1 MFAELYLTDGATKID
16 LLGANRNGV
25 GIALNRMTLSRPQ
38 REPSGA
44 FRQVY
49 GAVNESYELKITD
62 YNHNAVAQRQQ
73 QLDRMLEQAANYFS
87 SNVEDGLVWLVART
101 AQESNPRYALVYG
114 GIIESYDDVYQQPFA
129 GGNMTTLNEIT
140 LVVERS
146 TWQANPPAEPAC
158 VALTNTIEYNPNLTT
173 WSSIRSITNVQSL
186 FTTQAGAILAGSNLI
201 DRSTDSGGAWT
212 TEATTGVA
220 NLRFWMFAQATGGRI
235 WAVAGLT
242 TGSAGATSGIYYSD
256 DNGDTWTQHTN
267 TVDFYSVVYRSSDD
281 TLFFGGDG
289 EIRYIQNSGSLSV
302 LSTTPTGKVKAMALS
317 AANTIIA
324 GDEYNVWYVP
334 NNQLSLYVSGAD
346 DVGAFLHLVTVG
358 DYLLLT
364 SASYISISR
373 DDGATFSIYWRDWG
387 TDALYLLN
395 NGALVASQSGTTSTY
410 ISYDGG
416 FAWVALVTMASSP
429 VRAFTELGDTYLFAG
444 ANNTVYRRIA
454 TDANNTYGPYGL
466 NCATPVYVA
475 NHRLQSNWTHI
486 FVFDSSGGTYTTVT
500 PTNVEDNLENSA
512 DQLMFPSPVGTN
524 DAFYV
529 GIQSTA
535 PDAGAFSNLYLH
547 LTEYNYTLTLAIEYW
562 NGSAWTAFATSE
574 LRDNT
579 QSLHRS
585 GVVAWHLDPAAAMAT
600 TAINSVTAY
609 WIRFRVT
616 ATGSLSTLLPKFD
629 NAYIVQQPYV
639 EIDNLAGDVPALAQ
653 MTLYNQID
661 AGDSPLLQQPTDRV
675 IVGLRTVSRGEKFT
689 AYLNLAQKQNPLGV
703 TVTDSVESSF
713 VTNNT
718 IAAAGELIRYTSSTL
733 NSWVTA
739 AYLTFDS
746 SLARDF
752 AGTHQIYLRYAYT
765 GTVGVIVARMT
776 LGNFSLSG
784 QIIGDEVYVD
794 STVLDVDYG
803 AVAYMGQFT
812 IAADRYMSG
821 SDETAQL
828 RIDIEVKA
836 TSAGV
841 NLDLFE
847 LILVPADEWIGDFD
861 NTENIVFGGIEHHL
875 DIDSATFPKR
885 VLRSMLR
892 RNGSELING
901 VWQSSAS
908 GPFVLQPGEKQ
919 RLWFL
924 TQTYNVSLSYD
935 GATPHTIVHQV
946 KLWHHARW
954 LGLRGND

>member
-16 LLGANRNGV
+16 LMGANRNGV

-73 QLDRMLEQAANYFS
+73 QLDRLLEQAANYFS

-114 GIIESYDDVYQQPFA
+114 GIIESYDDVYHQPFA

-140 LVVERS
+140 LVIERS

-158 VALTNTIEYNPNLTT
+158 VALTNTVEYNPNLTT
-173 WSSIRSITNVQSL
+173 WSSNRSITNVQSL

-201 DRSTDSGGAWT
+201 DRSTDSGGAWA
-212 TEATTGVA
+212 TEATTGTA

-256 DNGDTWTQHTN
+256 DNGDTWSQHTN

-302 LSTTPTGKVKAMALS
+302 LSTLPTGKVKAMALS
-317 AANTIIA
+317 AENTIIA

-334 NNQLSLYVSGAD
+334 NNQLSLYASSAD

-373 DDGATFSIYWRDWG
+373 DDGATFNIYWRDWG
-387 TDALYLLN
+387 TDALYRLD
-395 NGALVASQSGTTSTY
+395 NGALVASKSGTTLLY

-416 FAWVALVTMASSP
+416 FAWSLLAVMSTSP
-429 VRAFTELGDTYLFAG
+429 TRAFTELGDTYLFAG

-500 PTNVEDNLENSA
+500 PTNVEDNLENST

-547 LTEYNYTLTLAIEYW
+547 LTEYNYTLALAIEYW
-562 NGSAWTAFATSE
+562 NGSAWTAFSTSE

-585 GVVAWHLDPAAAMAT
+585 GLLVWHNVALGS

-616 ATGSLSTLLPKFD
+616 ATGALSTLLPKFD

-639 EIDNLAGDVPALAQ
+639 EIDNLAGDIPAIAQ
-653 MTLYNQID
+653 VELYNMLD
-661 AGDSPLLQQPTDRV
+661 DGNGNAPSLPTDRV
-675 IVGLRTVSRGEKFT
+675 LIGLRSVTRGERFT
-689 AYLNLAQKQNPLGV
+689 AYLNLAASQNPPGV
-703 TVTDSVESSF
+703 AVSVASEVAYVSDNVT
-713 VTNNT
+713 
-718 IAAAGELIRYTSSTL
+718 AAAGQFARYTPVATNAWNRRITIDLDSD
-733 NSWVTA
+733 
-739 AYLTFDS
+739 LTK
-746 SLARDF
+746 DF
-752 AGTHQIYLRYAYT
+752 NGTFQVYLRFYYGSFADVVST
-765 GTVGVIVARMT
+765 RFV
-776 LGNFSLSG
+776 LENFTNQG
-784 QIIGDEVYVD
+784 QIIGDEVPL
-794 STVLDVDYG
+794 TAAFTADVADL
-803 AVAYMGQFT
+803 AYLGQFT
-812 IAADRYMSG
+812 IQPDRYLS
-821 SDETAQL
+821 SDDAGAGASLGIDFKSTTAG
-828 RIDIEVKA
+828 A
-836 TSAGV
+836 TYAV
-841 NLDLFE
+841 DCFE
-847 LILVPADEWIGDFD
+847 LILLPADEWIGDFND
-861 NTENIVFGGIEHHL
+861 TNELGAAGLERYI

-885 VLRSMLR
+885 ILRATVR
-892 RNGSELING
+892 QRGSELVTG
-901 VWQSSAS
+901 VWNTSAS
-908 GPFVLQPGEKQ
+908 GVFALQPGEQQ

-924 TQTYNVSLSYD
+924 CNQLNQGDESQGS
-935 GATPHTIVHQV
+935 AHTIVHQV